1 MFYILCRFE
10 QLIILSFPKS
20 SRTDDDILSLLD
32 ACKILQIVSPYSLLS
47 DPNFLYG
54 RMKT

>member
-10 QLIILSFPKS
+10 QLIILSFPKN
-20 SRTDDDILSLLD
+20 SRTNDILSLLD